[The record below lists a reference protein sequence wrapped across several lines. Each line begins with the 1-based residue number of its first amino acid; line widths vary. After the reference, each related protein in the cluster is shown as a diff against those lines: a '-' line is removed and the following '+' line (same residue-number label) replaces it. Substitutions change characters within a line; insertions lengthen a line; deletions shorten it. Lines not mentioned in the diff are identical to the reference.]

1 VSETVRLS
9 CAAEPFEGGGGDFQL
24 RRDEGGF
31 PRPCP
36 RRGGGSGFGISSLDV
51 DSGGQLFPLF
61 LDLQCST
68 KKLCFFFLFGLII
81 CVFPLAASGLELLMW
96 SQGAGD
102 FTLLLCAV
110 LPPKL

>member
-9 CAAEPFEGGGGDFQL
+9 CATEPFEGGIFSYGGT
-24 RRDEGGF
+24 REGFRGRALAAAAGAVLGF
-31 PRPCP
+31 RALMWTQ
-36 RRGGGSGFGISSLDV
+36 GGSY
-51 DSGGQLFPLF
+51 FP
-61 LDLQCST
+61 CSWT
-68 KKLCFFFLFGLII
+68 CSVARKNYVFFFLFGLII